1 VNESRRTIEGKGKI
15 GGRAKK
21 RSARAVVAAFGY
33 KSEMAWDRKK
43 ENEGATELD

>member
-1 VNESRRTIEGKGKI
+1 MEEEGKI
-15 GGRAKK
+15 GGKTKK

-33 KSEMAWDRKK
+33 EDEMAWNRKK